1 MPLWPYPLVFAHRLG
16 GALAPENTLAGL
28 LIAARLGVRAVE
40 CDVKLSADGEPFL
53 LHDDTLQRTTNGAG
67 PARAL
72 TLAQLRELDAG
83 SRFHAAFAGEALP
96 LLEEL
101 ATLCRSGGIQVNLE
115 IKPCPGR
122 EAETGRVVARAAR
135 RLWQRAAVPP
145 LLSSF
150 SAEALHAARI
160 AAPELPRG
168 LLFDTV
174 PANWRAQLDAVGAL
188 ALHCHHASLNLA
200 LVESIHSAGYAVM
213 AYTVNDVMEARLL
226 QSWGVDMLCTDRPD
240 RLGEL
245 QSRV

>member
-1 MPLWPYPLVFAHRLG
+1 MPSWPYPLVFAHRLG

-28 LIAARLGVRAVE
+28 QIAARLGVRAVE

-53 LHDDTLQRTTNGAG
+53 LHDDTLPRTTNGSG

-83 SRFHAAFAGEALP
+83 SRFHPAFAGEALP

-101 ATLCRSGGIQVNLE
+101 ATLCRGGDILANLE

-122 EAETGRVVARAAR
+122 EAETGRVVAEAAC
-135 RLWQRAAVPP
+135 RLWKGAGVPP

-150 SAEALHAARI
+150 SVEALQAA
-160 AAPELPRG
+160 AATAPELPRG
-168 LLFDTV
+168 LLCV
-174 PANWRAQLDAVGAL
+174 SPPADWRARLEAVGAV
-188 ALHCHHASLNLA
+188 ALHCHHASLNLERVDT
-200 LVESIHSAGYAVM
+200 LRRAGYAVM

-245 QSRV
+245 EGRC

>member
-1 MPLWPYPLVFAHRLG
+1 MLSWPYPLVFAHRLG

-53 LHDDTLQRTTNGAG
+53 LHDDTLQRTTNGSG
-67 PARAL
+67 PARQL

-83 SRFHAAFAGEALP
+83 GYFHPAFAGEALP

-101 ATLCRSGGIQVNLE
+101 ATLCRVSGIMVNLE

-122 EAETGRVVARAAR
+122 EVETGRVVAEAAR
-135 RLWQRAAVPP
+135 RLWQGAAVPP

-150 SAEALHAARI
+150 SVEALQAAAE

-168 LLFDTV
+168 LLCV
-174 PANWRAQLDAVGAL
+174 GLPADWPARLETVGAT
-188 ALHCHHASLNLA
+188 ALHCHHASLTLQR
-200 LVESIHSAGYAVM
+200 VEDIRAAGYAVM

-226 QSWGVDMLCTDRPD
+226 QSWGVGMLCTDRPD